1 MAGIMDSR
9 TVQVQEPGSGD
20 TLSAPRIIARSMSIA
35 PSENQSSARSLLSS
49 LPPESRNIPR
59 RSRAL
64 VIDRLRAAVEALL
77 CAQAGVPNK
86 PS

>member
-1 MAGIMDSR
+1 MTEA
-9 TVQVQEPGSGD
+9 E
-20 TLSAPRIIARSMSIA
+20 ARH
-35 PSENQSSARSLLSS
+35 LLSS

-77 CAQAGVPNK
+77 CAQAVVPNK

>member
-1 MAGIMDSR
+1 MTEA
-9 TVQVQEPGSGD
+9 E
-20 TLSAPRIIARSMSIA
+20 ARH
-35 PSENQSSARSLLSS
+35 LLAS

-77 CAQAGVPNK
+77 PADQSRPLGSPDASSADATEGPL
-86 PS
+86 

>member
-1 MAGIMDSR
+1 MTAA
-9 TVQVQEPGSGD
+9 E
-20 TLSAPRIIARSMSIA
+20 ARH
-35 PSENQSSARSLLSS
+35 LLAS

-77 CAQAGVPNK
+77 PAD
-86 PS
+86 PSRPLGSADASSADATERTP

>member
-1 MAGIMDSR
+1 MTPAD
-9 TVQVQEPGSGD
+9 
-20 TLSAPRIIARSMSIA
+20 
-35 PSENQSSARSLLSS
+35 ARSLLAS

-77 CAQAGVPNK
+77 CAQADALRTPPIVP
-86 PS
+86 PTR

>member
-1 MAGIMDSR
+1 MTEA
-9 TVQVQEPGSGD
+9 E
-20 TLSAPRIIARSMSIA
+20 ARH
-35 PSENQSSARSLLSS
+35 LLSS

-77 CAQAGVPNK
+77 PADQSRPLGSADASSADATERTP
-86 PS
+86 

>member
-1 MAGIMDSR
+1 MTAA
-9 TVQVQEPGSGD
+9 E
-20 TLSAPRIIARSMSIA
+20 ARH
-35 PSENQSSARSLLSS
+35 LLAS

-77 CAQAGVPNK
+77 GPARGKFDAFAATLNPTDPK
-86 PS
+86 

>member
-1 MAGIMDSR
+1 MTPAD
-9 TVQVQEPGSGD
+9 
-20 TLSAPRIIARSMSIA
+20 ARA
-35 PSENQSSARSLLSS
+35 LLAS